1 MRAVQPEGVRGSLKW
16 IQRAVEKRPDLL
28 QPSALPDIEWFSPLR
43 QDDFAEYRDGAFLD
57 RLGLS
62 HLSGALSEFW
72 PRRGP
77 QWDALGRAGTRVV
90 IAEAKAHVG
99 EFLSPATQASAPSR
113 AKIERAFETV
123 RAELGVRNDTKWTEV
138 LFQYANRL
146 AHLWFLRNA
155 AVEAEL
161 VFVDFLGDDEMNGR
175 KSAEVWE
182 AAFMVAD
189 HALGLTNRHK
199 LTRHIHHVYPDV
211 GALS

>member
-1 MRAVQPEGVRGSLKW
+1 MRGSLKW
-16 IQRAVEKRPDLL
+16 TQRAVEKRPDLL
-28 QPSALPDIEWFSPLR
+28 QPSGLPEIEWLSPLR
-43 QDDFAEYRDGAFLD
+43 RDEFAEYRDGAFLD

-72 PRRGP
+72 PKRGP
-77 QWDALGRAGTRVV
+77 QWDALGRAGPRVV
-90 IAEAKAHVG
+90 IVEAKAHVG
-99 EFLSPATQASAPSR
+99 EFLSPPTQASPLSR
-113 AKIERAFETV
+113 AKIQRAFETV
-123 RAELGVRNDTKWTEV
+123 RADLGVSNETKWTEV

-155 AVEAEL
+155 AVDTEL
-161 VFVDFLGDDEMNGR
+161 VFVDFLGDEEMKGP

-182 AAFMVAD
+182 AAFLVAD

-211 GALS
+211 SVLS